1 MKTINMVAETIQEI
15 LLGIQQFASAFNDI
29 GGMTSD
35 AMKSAREQ
43 QAVEFAKQL
52 EAAK

>member
-35 AMKSAREQ
+35 AMKAAREQ
-43 QAVEFAKQL
+43 QAVEFTKQL

>member
-1 MKTINMVAETIQEI
+1 MKSINMGAETIQEI

-29 GGMTSD
+29 YGITSD
-35 AMKSAREQ
+35 AMKAAREQ
-43 QAVEFAKQL
+43 QAVEFTKQL